1 MEVPDFWDA
10 HKKAQE
16 IISRINSLKSGV
28 TPWKALKR
36 EEEEL
41 SQLLQLADEEE
52 EESLLPDIREDQEN
66 LSKKLEELEL
76 KSLLRDKY
84 DSGNAILALHAGAG
98 GTESGDWANMLLR
111 LYLRWGE
118 KKGYESQSLDILLGE
133 EAGVKSATVLV
144 KGEYAY
150 GLLKAERGVHRLV
163 RISPFDANRRRH
175 TSFASVDVIPE
186 IGPDTKIE
194 IKETDLRID
203 TYRASGAGGQ
213 HVNVTDSAVRITHL
227 PTGIVAQC
235 QNERSQYQNK
245 VMALKILWARIF
257 EYYRRKDEEEINQ
270 ERGKIKDIA
279 WGSQIRSYV
288 FHPYSLVKDHRTNL
302 ETGNVQAVM
311 DGDIDPFIEAYL
323 KQSVQGRSN

>member
-1 MEVPDFWDA
+1 MEGPDFWNA

-16 IISRINSLKSGV
+16 IISQVNNLKSKV
-28 TPWKALKR
+28 TPWKDLKKK
-36 EEEEL
+36 EEEL
-41 SQLLQLADEEE
+41 SQLLQLADEEK
-52 EESLLPDIREDQEN
+52 EESLLADIREGKEN
-66 LSKKLEELEL
+66 LNKGLEELEL
-76 KSLLRDKY
+76 KSLLGDKY
-84 DSGNAILALHAGAG
+84 DCCPAILTLHAGAG
-98 GTESGDWANMLLR
+98 GTESCDWANMLLR

-118 KKGYESQSLDILLGE
+118 KKGYESRVLDILPGE
-133 EAGVKSATVLV
+133 EAGVKRVTVLV

-163 RISPFDANRRRH
+163 RISPFDTGRRRH

-186 IGPDTKIE
+186 VEEKLKVE
-194 IKETDLRID
+194 LKEADLRID

-245 VMALKILWARIF
+245 VMALKILRARLF
-257 EYYRRKDEEEINQ
+257 EHYRRKQEEEISQ
-270 ERGKIKDIA
+270 KRGKIEDIA

-302 ETGNVQAVM
+302 EIGNIRAIM
-311 DGDIDPFIEAYL
+311 DGEIDPFIEAYL
-323 KQSVQGRSN
+323 KQKTGK